1 MPRPNMSEE
10 DLKAMKYRMGG
21 GKEHGRKLVSP
32 TTGTK
37 HPVAAQTGHAPQTFF
52 VPGKMPG
59 QNDFM
64 GHGKHWTYGKAKKEW
79 AKKIAAALAEHR
91 ILAMTRVHIE
101 WVWVE
106 RNTRRDPDN
115 FTGISK
121 KFILDTLVAQGILDD
136 DGWKQIAG
144 WSDRWH
150 VDADCPGVHIT
161 LTEVA

>member
-1 MPRPNMSEE
+1 MV
-10 DLKAMKYRMGG
+10 LQKKI
-21 GKEHGRKLVSP
+21 
-32 TTGTK
+32 TT
-37 HPVAAQTGHAPQTFF
+37 QSFF
-52 VPGKMPG
+52 VEGPMPG

-79 AKKIAAALAEHR
+79 AKKIAAALQEHR

-121 KFILDTLVAQGILDD
+121 KFILDTLVAQGVLDD